1 MAEFSYTAR
10 NAEGR
15 SEKGAIEARDK
26 RAAIA
31 MLQARGLVPIQVQP
45 KTAGSSVAA
54 PPLKQ
59 ATDASV
65 SAPIREKP
73 LAAPSGAPKGNAKLG
88 LLFAKRLLDLHSGGL
103 SMGDSVFLL
112 HQRLTDPR
120 LRAVASEVWT
130 HLREG
135 KPFAR
140 AVEQVKGLYSR
151 SMVCLFEAG
160 EASGDMVSVLKNSI
174 EYLEERQRIRRH
186 VAASMAYPFFVIG
199 VVFVLLLMFL
209 FFMMPRIQTMIDSM
223 GGRMNFFT
231 QVLVWLAETMV
242 KSGPFVVIG
251 IVVVS
256 VLVAQWR
263 RMEKG
268 RLITDRWFLRIPLL
282 GRISWLS
289 TMYQTSNLMHTLL
302 GSGINTT
309 EMLKLTER
317 TISNLWIRQ
326 RFSDARTKINE
337 GMSFSNAFRLYQLYP
352 DDAIDI
358 LSVGENTGNLARG
371 LQEITSSMR
380 AALSERIRLL
390 TVSISAAAMGT
401 AFVLVLFVALG
412 MILSVYEVTHSI
424 GRH

>member
-1 MAEFSYTAR
+1 MAEFTYTAR
-10 NAEGR
+10 NADGR
-15 SEKGAIEARDK
+15 SEKGVIDARDK

-31 MLQARGLVPIQVQP
+31 MLQARGWVPIQLTP
-45 KTAGSSVAA
+45 KTSGSAA
-54 PPLKQ
+54 STPALKQ
-59 ATDASV
+59 TSESPV
-65 SAPIREKP
+65 PAPVREKP
-73 LAAPSGAPKGNAKLG
+73 NSVTAGGPKGNAKLG

-103 SMGDSVFLL
+103 SMGDSVYLL
-112 HQRLTDPR
+112 HQRLNDPK
-120 LRAVASEVWT
+120 LRAVASEVWS

-140 AVEQVKGLYSR
+140 AVEQVRGLYSR
-151 SMVCLFEAG
+151 SMICLFEAG
-160 EASGDMVSVLKNSI
+160 EASGDMVSILKNSI
-174 EYLEERQRIRRH
+174 EYMEERQRIRRH

-231 QVLVWLAETMV
+231 QALVWLAETMV
-242 KSGPFVVIG
+242 KAGPFVVIG
-251 IVVVS
+251 LVVAS

-263 RMEKG
+263 RLEKG
-268 RLITDRWFLRIPLL
+268 RLITDRWFLRVPLL

-317 TISNLWIRQ
+317 TIFNLSIRQ

-380 AALSERIRLL
+380 SALSERIRLL
-390 TVSISAAAMGT
+390 TVSISAVAMGT
-401 AFVLVLFVALG
+401 AFILVLFVALG